1 MFCAEMKEPR
11 GRANVAKTS
20 LCTQTPEFWNVSWV
34 KAATRTFAGP
44 RVRYHSMKAT
54 RQRMEIERSPVW
66 RSRVLVA
73 WEQKTEDFMPDGC
86 ADMDIL
92 STHLMER

>member
-1 MFCAEMKEPR
+1 
-11 GRANVAKTS
+11 
-20 LCTQTPEFWNVSWV
+20 
-34 KAATRTFAGP
+34 
-44 RVRYHSMKAT
+44 MKAT